1 MATKL
6 FFQPYQIISSTMT
19 SYRHGI
25 NTLAL
30 TVTVALYISSGTNV
44 STVEGFTATTTN
56 NAPSIMTNR
65 IQLQQLTIMMMTSAD
80 DEEESADTE
89 LPVSGSFFNEVSPPK
104 QDDESDSSTD
114 NNIDDGGTI
123 LESES
128 SNILESDFSLTSST
142 SSSST
147 TNFDGDDTDMFQ
159 QIIQNT
165 KLSTS
170 SGKGFSKTT
179 STTDH
184 TSSTLM
190 QTPGSSKPF
199 VGIGKPANDVSNPE
213 YDENGYTVYTDE
225 TTGKKSRVFDALVE
239 YPSIFKM
246 KIVGSDDDPN
256 RDFESDIVDVVAKS
270 CGVDRSMV
278 KHTQRKNGKWI
289 SVTVYAPVESSDM
302 LYSLYENVDKDDR
315 VKVRI

>member
-1 MATKL
+1 
-6 FFQPYQIISSTMT
+6 MT

-30 TVTVALYISSGTNV
+30 TVTVVLYISSGTNV
-44 STVEGFTATTTN
+44 PIVEGFTATTTN
-56 NAPSIMTNR
+56 NAPSIIMTNR
-65 IQLQQLTIMMMTSAD
+65 IQLQQTIMMMTSAD

-89 LPVSGSFFNEVSPPK
+89 LPVSGSFFNEVPSPK
-104 QDDESDSSTD
+104 QDDESDSSTG
-114 NNIDDGGTI
+114 NNIIDDGGTI
-123 LESES
+123 LESESS

-246 KIVGSDDDPN
+246 KIVGNDDDPN
-256 RDFESDIVDVVAKS
+256 RDFESDIVSVVAKS

-289 SVTVYAPVESSDM
+289 SVTVYAPVESADM

-315 VKVRI
+315 VKFKF

>member
-1 MATKL
+1 
-6 FFQPYQIISSTMT
+6 MT

-30 TVTVALYISSGTNV
+30 TVTVVLYMSSANV
-44 STVEGFTATTTN
+44 PTVEGFTATTTN
-56 NAPSIMTNR
+56 APSIMTNR
-65 IQLQQLTIMMMTSAD
+65 IQSQSQQTIMMMTSAD

-89 LPVSGSFFNEVSPPK
+89 LPVSGSFFNEVPPPK

-114 NNIDDGGTI
+114 NIIDDGGTI
-123 LESES
+123 SESES
-128 SNILESDFSLTSST
+128 SNILESDFPLTSST

-165 KLSTS
+165 KLSTSS

-246 KIVGSDDDPN
+246 KIVGSDDDDPN
-256 RDFESDIVDVVAKS
+256 RGDFESEIVDVVAKS

-278 KHTQRKNGKWI
+278 KHTHRKNGKWI
-289 SVTVYAPVESSDM
+289 SVTVYAPVASSDM

-315 VKVRI
+315 VKVRIYLVDKYC